1 MGIRA
6 VQAGALTNQIDRYLA
21 PEHPESLDF
30 KRAKAF
36 RSLARNLAIS
46 PSILAHQYALSM
58 VGPST
63 ITLGVKNRDELAE
76 CLLAE
81 QNGILDES
89 VTGQIHAA
97 VSGVGINDF

>member
-1 MGIRA
+1 
-6 VQAGALTNQIDRYLA
+6 
-21 PEHPESLDF
+21 
-30 KRAKAF
+30 
-36 RSLARNLAIS
+36 
-46 PSILAHQYALSM
+46 M